1 MAKKKKKILTLSD
14 HPLFTTGVAIQT
26 RLFVE
31 SMLQTG
37 EYEFISLAGAVRHA
51 DPSPIR
57 TEQYGDDWRIFP
69 VDGYGSAE
77 VVRSVLR
84 TEKPDLMW
92 IMTDP
97 RYYRWLWEIE
107 DEVRAH
113 IPIVYYHVW
122 DNDPPP
128 RFNKKYYDSNDL
140 VVSISK
146 LTERVV
152 NSVGTTAEHIR
163 IPHTYDPD
171 VYKKLPTTE
180 VEKFRKEYFGDSL
193 EGKTLFF
200 WNNRNAP
207 RKNVTTLL
215 WWFKEFLENSPDN
228 NQSVLL
234 IHTDPDD
241 PAGTDLESN
250 IAELGLGDGRVMISP
265 LKYPPSKMAML
276 YNIADCVINI
286 SDAEGFGLST
296 LESLACGTPIIANMT
311 GGLQE
316 QVTDGTT
323 VFGRAIQP
331 STRTI
336 IGSQTVPYIYQDRVS
351 KEDFLQAMTDVI
363 QMTPSEREELGRLG
377 KEHVEKNYN
386 LESYSKSWRTAI
398 SDTISRGGSWSTR
411 EYKNWEVVEL

>member
-26 RLFVE
+26 RLFIE
-31 SMLQTG
+31 SMLQSG
-37 EYEFISLAGAVRHA
+37 EYEFVSLAGAVRHA

-113 IPIVYYHVW
+113 LPIVYYHVW

-128 RFNKKYYDSNDL
+128 RYNKKYYDSNDL
-140 VVSISK
+140 VVSISE

-171 VYKKLPTTE
+171 VYKKLPSAE
-180 VEKFRKEYFGDSL
+180 VERFRKEYFGDAL

-207 RKNVTTLL
+207 RKNATTLL

-241 PAGTDLESN
+241 PAGTNLESN

-296 LESLACGTPIIANMT
+296 LESLACGTPIIVNMT

-316 QVTDGTT
+316 QVTNGTD

-336 IGSQTVPYIYQDRVS
+336 IGSQAVPYIYQDRVS
-351 KEDFLQAMTDVI
+351 KEDFLQAMTEMV

-386 LESYSKSWRTAI
+386 LESYSKSWRAAI
-398 SDTISRGGSWSTR
+398 SDTIGAGGSWSTR
-411 EYKNWEVVEL
+411 EYKNWELIEL